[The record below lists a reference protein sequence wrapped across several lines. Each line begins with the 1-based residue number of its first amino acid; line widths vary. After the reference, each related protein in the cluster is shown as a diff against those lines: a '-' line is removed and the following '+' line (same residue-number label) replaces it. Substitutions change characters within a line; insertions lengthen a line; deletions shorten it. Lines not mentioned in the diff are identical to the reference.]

1 MMTGRRLSP
10 AIIVGALLAS
20 GAAGQPCKPFDTNTA
35 KPRTKALQCQA
46 QPAETPRGIGV
57 ERVALGGQYLISL
70 GAEPTRIALGDPTI
84 VDMKLLPDRQL
95 RLVGLKPGSTNLTVW
110 TKAQREGQNYD
121 VVVGPDVSILNRK
134 LAAVPALSEVTAVS
148 SPQGVSL
155 EGRVASLDAR
165 QQAEVTASSEIGK
178 GVNDNLAVADRRMIA
193 VEVRLAAVDTTTMKS
208 LGLNFQKLGGGFQYA
223 SGVPGSISS
232 FQFAPGANLSVN
244 SSLPLSQAF
253 NLLTAWPGSDFA
265 SMLSVL
271 SSVDLA
277 QVLAEPTLLVRSGDE
292 ASFLA
297 GGEIPIPVAQSG
309 LTNGAITIQYR
320 KFGVQL
326 HVQATALNQNRIV
339 IRVNPE
345 VSELDYQDALTL
357 QGFNVPAIRARS
369 TETTIEL
376 GDGQSFVLAGL
387 MYTSATNIEEK
398 VPGLGDLPIIGDF
411 FKRSQNSAEQQE
423 LVIVATPHLVSPM
436 APGNLPKLPGEAVA
450 YAPSTADMVLNTKQL
465 DSFAAKYGFA
475 PP

>member
-1 MMTGRRLSP
+1 MTTARRLC
-10 AIIVGALLAS
+10 IGTIVSALLTS
-20 GAAGQPCKPFDTNTA
+20 GAVGKPCKPYDAHTA
-35 KPRTKALQCQA
+35 KSQIEAAPCQD
-46 QPAETPRGIGV
+46 QPTEASGQARI
-57 ERVALGGQYLISL
+57 ERVAVGGQYLISI
-70 GAEPTRIALGDPTI
+70 GGEPTRVALGDPTVI
-84 VDMKLLPDRQL
+84 DMKLLPGGQL
-95 RLVGLKPGSTNLTVW
+95 RLVGLKAGSTNLTVW
-110 TKAQREGQNYD
+110 TKARPEGQNYSL
-121 VVVGPDVSILNRK
+121 VVGPDVSVLNQK
-134 LAAVPALSEVTAVS
+134 LAAVPALNEVMAVS

-165 QQAEVTASSEIGK
+165 QQAEAAASTEVGKEVT
-178 GVNDNLAVADRRMIA
+178 DHLAVTDRRMIA

-208 LGLNFQKLGGGFQYA
+208 LGLNFQKLGSGFQYA

-232 FQFAPGANLSVN
+232 FQFAPGVGLGVN

-253 NLLTAWPGSDFA
+253 NLLMASPGSDFA
-265 SMLSVL
+265 SMISVL

-309 LTNGAITIQYR
+309 QTNGVITIQYR

-326 HVQATALNQNRIV
+326 HVQATALSENRIV

-387 MYTSATNIEEK
+387 MYSSATNIEEK

-436 APGNLPKLPGEAVA
+436 APGTVPKLPGEGVA
-450 YAPSTADMVLNTKQL
+450 YAPSPTDVILNTKQL
-465 DSFAAKYGFA
+465 DAFAAQYGLA